1 MSAKTA
7 TVTTSLDKLEVERLR
22 LAEAISELGQQRSA
36 QAKRL
41 AAAQAAAARGGDA
54 GEAETLEAEADRLAL
69 LAERLQRG
77 LAAVENDIEQAK
89 LAAAAA
95 ERQAKEARLR
105 EIYDR
110 AGKVADAIERKAYD
124 DAASWDE
131 LLTLYAEHRSLTRDL
146 LGHDMLER
154 TLRHEWAW
162 HDPAASL
169 MHRWDTLTRAHL
181 NARLSKLTGN
191 PYIEIAEFRPAP
203 SFRAALGL

>member
-1 MSAKTA
+1 MTTKTA

-22 LAEAISELGQQRSA
+22 LAEAIGELGQQRSA

-41 AAAQAAAARGGDA
+41 EAAQAAAARGGDA
-54 GEAETLEAEADRLAL
+54 GEAERLEAEADRLAL

-77 LAAVENDIEQAK
+77 LAAVENDIQQSN

-95 ERQAKEARLR
+95 ERQAKEDRVRA
-105 EIYDR
+105 IYDR
-110 AGKVADAIERKAYD
+110 AGQLADTVERKAFD

-131 LLTLYAEHRSLTRDL
+131 LLALYAEHRALVRDL
-146 LGHDMLER
+146 VGHDMLGR

-169 MHRWDTLTRAHL
+169 MRRWDTLTRAHL
-181 NARLSKLTGN
+181 NARLSKLAGY
-191 PYIEIAEFRPAP
+191 PYIEIGDFRPTP
-203 SFRAALGL
+203 TFRAALGL